1 MVIMTGWIPKVVCKA
16 LKDFDRREMAMGK
29 CISLEMPDIMVRR
42 PFFDGIPP
50 SSFVG
55 SLTTIQVYLDNHVA
69 VNELLVKELE
79 KEFEGRDHK

>member
-1 MVIMTGWIPKVVCKA
+1 M
-16 LKDFDRREMAMGK
+16 KDFDKREMAMGK
-29 CISLEMPDIMVRR
+29 CISLEMLDIMVRR

-50 SSFVG
+50 PSSFVRL
-55 SLTTIQVYLDNHVA
+55 LTTIQVYLDNHVA

>member
-1 MVIMTGWIPKVVCKA
+1 
-16 LKDFDRREMAMGK
+16 MG
-29 CISLEMPDIMVRR
+29 
-42 PFFDGIPP
+42 FPP
-50 SSFVG
+50 SSFDR